1 MKKRSY
7 LGFAAAVAVALPGT
21 AYAQEESDAASG
33 AWEVNA
39 SIAAFSDYRFRG
51 VSLSGK
57 DPEITAEVSVSHESG
72 FYAGTWLSNVDLG
85 DGADDVEVDI
95 SAGFATD
102 IGGASI
108 DIGAIYYLY
117 PGNDDFNYVEFA
129 GSIGTSIG
137 PAAVTVGV
145 AYAPSQDALGNVDNT
160 YVYMSGEVPIAG
172 TPIALHGTFGYE
184 DGGFADNKKDW
195 LIGASFDMGA
205 GFTATLDYVDSAHSL
220 TSLGDA
226 TAVFSISKSF

>member
-1 MKKRSY
+1 MKKHRF
-7 LGFAAAVAVALPGT
+7 LGAAVAAATALPGT
-21 AYAQEESDAASG
+21 AYAQDEGETASG
-33 AWEVNA
+33 AWEVDA
-39 SIAAFSDYRFRG
+39 AIAALTDYRFRG

-57 DPEITAEVSVSHESG
+57 DPEITAEVTVSHESG

-85 DGADDVEVDI
+85 DGADDLEADLFV
-95 SAGFATD
+95 GFATD
-102 IGGASI
+102 LGGASI
-108 DIGAIYYLY
+108 DIGATYYLY
-117 PGNDDFNYVEFA
+117 PSDGDFNYVEFA

-137 PAAVTVGV
+137 PATVTVGV

-160 YVYMSGEVPIAG
+160 YVYISGEVPIGG
-172 TPIALHGTFGYE
+172 TPLTLHGTFGYE

-195 LIGASFDMGA
+195 LVGASFDMGA
-205 GFTATLDYVDSAHSL
+205 GFTATLDYVDTAHSF